1 MHSSGLLGRCIYSLT
16 HFSRTRPC
24 TDEPTLAGIQELP
37 DNIQDSAKGDT
48 SAWRGKGVFREG
60 FLEEA
65 GFEQH
70 PEVKKSRGMWVPR
83 WQSSLEAT
91 ALERGQGL
99 VLRHCL
105 LLLLH

>member
-1 MHSSGLLGRCIYSLT
+1 M
-16 HFSRTRPC
+16 
-24 TDEPTLAGIQELP
+24 
-37 DNIQDSAKGDT
+37 
-48 SAWRGKGVFREG
+48 EG

-91 ALERGQGL
+91 ALEKGAGLGAKALLAAAASLKKANYIQARCHGNRGAGG
-99 VLRHCL
+99 VGN
-105 LLLLH
+105 